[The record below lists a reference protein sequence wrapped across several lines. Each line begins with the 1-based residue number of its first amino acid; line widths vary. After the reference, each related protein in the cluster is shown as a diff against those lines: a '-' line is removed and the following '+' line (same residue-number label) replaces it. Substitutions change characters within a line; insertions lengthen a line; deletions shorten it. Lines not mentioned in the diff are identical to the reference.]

1 MRPDMA
7 KVIVERPR
15 HGSRSPSRK
24 KGYRKYVQLT
34 PIDEQ
39 RTKEPMLGS
48 WKGRGRWLNE
58 HLGPMRRFLR
68 SNVGRPWNKVHQ
80 ELCEYVSFDNA
91 VQGHVLAHI
100 YDYVHLHVDVIDSG
114 TVYRMPRRSLHDRL
128 TVNAMYICPRTG
140 ILKVVR
146 AKRARGPGKRISF
159 GGLTQYHFRDN
170 AWWEVE
176 VRNSEDASPDR
187 WDVWLERPLAKI
199 TDAQLIV
206 SYGGKLVAT
215 SKRLLTRR
223 ESRQLYRRIRRNQ
236 REV

>member
-1 MRPDMA
+1 MVCLLNSNDHRDSDRTITEPPQLPLPSGGDPAQGHSKKYPYQTGKDKSPAMRPDMA

-15 HGSRSPSRK
+15 YGSRSPSRK
-24 KGYRKYVQLT
+24 KGYRK
-34 PIDEQ
+34 
-39 RTKEPMLGS
+39 
-48 WKGRGRWLNE
+48 
-58 HLGPMRRFLR
+58 
-68 SNVGRPWNKVHQ
+68 
-80 ELCEYVSFDNA
+80 YVSFDNA

-146 AKRARGPGKRISF
+146 AKRARGPGNRISF
-159 GGLTQYHFRDN
+159 GGLTQYQFRDN

-206 SYGGKLVAT
+206 SYGGKLFAT

-223 ESRQLYRRIRRNQ
+223 ESRQLYRRIRRNP
-236 REV
+236 REL